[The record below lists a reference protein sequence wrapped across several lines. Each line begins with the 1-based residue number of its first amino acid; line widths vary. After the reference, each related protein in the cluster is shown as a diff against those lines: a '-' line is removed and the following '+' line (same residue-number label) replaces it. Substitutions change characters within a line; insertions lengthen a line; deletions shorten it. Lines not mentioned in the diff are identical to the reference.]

1 MLSTTD
7 VYRFF
12 FSDAEEDERRICG
25 YVHSS
30 SGPTSIMV
38 ACCGKSDESST
49 ERRGV
54 HRRSP
59 KAKQKDDEG
68 GVELEGVKLL
78 QPKIH
83 FGGEEDEPSVSSSRD
98 DTEAR
103 QRKAAAAG
111 GTGHIDASGE
121 QLEWLNRAVGAAGEI
136 HVRVVGKR
144 ITLDEGKTDTEDI
157 IILDIMIILWVRTF
171 RVYRTRKYYSY
182 GALYYRKFFLK
193 LKPRSVCT

>member
-1 MLSTTD
+1 
-7 VYRFF
+7 
-12 FSDAEEDERRICG
+12 
-25 YVHSS
+25 
-30 SGPTSIMV
+30 MV

-121 QLEWLNRAVGAAGEI
+121 QLEWLNRAVGAAGE
-136 HVRVVGKR
+136 VLVDGGREAQQSGRETYFYVGGEDR
-144 ITLDEGKTDTEDI
+144 HIEIITS
-157 IILDIMIILWVRTF
+157 
-171 RVYRTRKYYSY
+171 YSEND
-182 GALYYRKFFLK
+182 L
-193 LKPRSVCT
+193 